1 MNLAALQ
8 HLIRAAS
15 ALAGDR
21 RFLVLGS
28 ASLLASFPE
37 LGEEDSPLATTY
49 DADLCPEPFDELT
62 GIMLDEALGENRA
75 YFRRHGYHAD
85 ILRDSVLETLPAGW
99 RSRLVPIP
107 DCPTALALDS
117 SDLAAVKLLV
127 GRPKD
132 LDLVRLLHAKGKI
145 DSTTVRSR
153 IDSLNIPVE
162 IAPRLLANFAHTIQ
176 PVSTHRQGAD

>member
-1 MNLAALQ
+1 MTLAALQ

-37 LGEEDSPLATTY
+37 LGEATSPLAATY

-62 GIMLDEALGENRA
+62 GLMLEEALGENRA
-75 YFRRHGYHAD
+75 YSRRHGYHAD
-85 ILRDSVLETLPAGW
+85 VLRDSILETLPQGW
-99 RSRLVPIP
+99 RERLLPVP
-107 DCPTALALDS
+107 DCTTAFALDP

-132 LDLVRLLHAKGKI
+132 LALVRQLHASGYL
-145 DSTTVRSR
+145 DADVVRSR
-153 IDSLNIPVE
+153 IACLDIPVE
-162 IAPRLLANFAHTIQ
+162 LTPRLHANFKHTLDAGGSQ
-176 PVSTHRQGAD
+176 SG

>member
-1 MNLAALQ
+1 MTLAALQ
-8 HLIRAAS
+8 HLVQAAH

-21 RFLVLGS
+21 TFLVLGS

-37 LGEEDSPLATTY
+37 LGNESSPLASTY

-62 GIMLDEALGENRA
+62 GLMLDEALGENRA

-85 ILRDSVLETLPAGW
+85 VLRDSILETLPCGW
-99 RSRLVPIP
+99 RSRLVAVP
-107 DCPTALALDS
+107 DCPSALALDP

-132 LDLVRLLHAKGKI
+132 LALVRQIHVLGLLDA
-145 DSTTVRSR
+145 DAVRSR
-153 IDSLNIPVE
+153 IDDLDIPVE
-162 IAPRLLANFAHTIQ
+162 LRPRVLANFKHTL
-176 PVSTHRQGAD
+176 D

>member
-1 MNLAALQ
+1 MTLAALQ
-8 HLIRAAS
+8 HLLRAAT

-21 RFLVLGS
+21 HFLVLGS

-37 LGEEDSPLATTY
+37 LGDGDCILAATY

-85 ILRDSVLETLPAGW
+85 ILKDSILATLPDGW
-99 RSRLVPIP
+99 RERLVAIP
-107 DCPTALALDS
+107 DCPAALALES
-117 SDLAAVKLLV
+117 NDLAAVKLLV

-132 LDLVRLLHAKGKI
+132 LSLVRLLHDTGRITAG
-145 DSTTVRSR
+145 TVHER
-153 IDSLNIPVE
+153 IEALAIPVE
-162 IAPRLLANFAHTIQ
+162 LKPRLLANFR
-176 PVSTHRQGAD
+176 STMG